1 MVQNNKTKIKRNEG
15 TSMNGKQKRLWFGI
29 ICCLCSCCLTGC
41 WDKRDVT
48 HLGVVSGVAIDRDD
62 NGLIRVTVDLLNG
75 SPGNS
80 GNVRASGDFHLTAC
94 GETVYQA
101 ISNLEYI
108 NNRVLSWQHNAIVI
122 IGENALDQSIFDY
135 LDVFLRKDLRPKALI
150 VVTSGRAFDLIN
162 TPIGDDW
169 VNSLGI
175 ARLLY
180 VNGKNHRGKGYGVSF
195 NDFITASATPQAAP
209 YLPILTLQEKEPDK
223 EESAASDSASA
234 PGQLTEQIVLTGFL
248 VFRDGMPVG
257 NLGEVASKG
266 LLWYSGRAENSTL
279 SISGL
284 QGGIFNLEIVKL
296 KMKPKFEIKDDMLTV
311 TVRVDVDSAI
321 VEMVGAEPPKSREDF
336 QKLEENQSRAMATI
350 LKETLRKSQELH
362 TDYLQ
367 IGQLARSTDYQ
378 WWKKNQE
385 QWPDIFPQV
394 QMDVTVNSH
403 ISFAGN
409 LRDDVA
415 K

>member
-1 MVQNNKTKIKRNEG
+1 MNRRQKKI
-15 TSMNGKQKRLWFGI
+15 WFGI
-29 ICCLCSCCLTGC
+29 ICCLCSCFLTGC

-75 SPGNS
+75 SPGNT

-122 IGENALDQSIFDY
+122 ISENALEQSIFDY

-150 VVTSGRAFDLIN
+150 VVTPGRAFDLIN

-180 VNGKNHRGKGYGVSF
+180 VNGQNHRGKGYGVSF
-195 NDFITASATPQAAP
+195 NDFITASATPLAAP
-209 YLPILTLQEKEPDK
+209 YLPILMLQEKEPDK
-223 EESAASDSASA
+223 EESVASDSATSQ
-234 PGQLTEQIVLTGFL
+234 GQLAEVVALTGFM
-248 VFRDGMPVG
+248 VFRDGLPVG
-257 NLGEVASKG
+257 SLGDVASKG

-279 SISGL
+279 SIPGV

-296 KMKPKFEIKDDMLTV
+296 KMKPKFEIKNDIPTV

-321 VEMVGAEPPKSREDF
+321 VEMVGAEAPKNRADF
-336 QKLEENQSRAMATI
+336 QKLEENQSRAMSEI
-350 LKETLRKSQELH
+350 LKESLQKSQELH
-362 TDYLQ
+362 ADYLQ
-367 IGQLARSTDYQ
+367 IGQLARSSNYK
-378 WWKKNQE
+378 WWKQHQD
-385 QWPDIFPQV
+385 QWQDIFPQV
-394 QMDVTVNSH
+394 QMEVTVNSH